1 MLRSAFQFELTE
13 AEAAAAGVPAGHAW
27 SMAALEGGVRFRVS
41 DVDVFVPWT
50 DVRFLEEPAG
60 NLRLGVAGG
69 SFVPIGA
76 GAFEGPA
83 ERAAFIAMV
92 RRRTGLDIKVAA
104 PEAVHPPLTF
114 PRTLL
119 NALRLSIFLRPL
131 PGTATEGPALWSQLI
146 ALGLLMLLPTFFAG
160 LFRLGTRGTVNFSAL
175 PAIWF
180 VLPLSLG
187 AAWALALL
195 GKRPVAALPLLV
207 ALVGVSVPL
216 DAVLQL
222 ALIFIGLRDWPF
234 WESAAPAIAA
244 GWLGLSGAIAA
255 IRSLQLPPRRWIA
268 AAVIPAVCLSV
279 PLSLVDRYRSPWV
292 SKAAAEDEERAGPGA
307 YVTSEDAFYRQQ
319 TLLAEKLAALKPG
332 RPGVIELYFVGAA
345 PDATQDVFMREL
357 RSVHE
362 LFDDRFDT
370 AGRSIALTNNYAT
383 ALEAPIAT
391 LTSLRRS
398 VERVAQVMNR
408 DQDILFLF
416 LTAHG
421 SKSHE
426 LSMRLPPMQL
436 EAVNPAAL
444 KTLLDGSGIKY
455 RVVVVSACYS
465 GGFIDALKG
474 PGTLVITASAA
485 DKRSFGC
492 SNEADFTYFGRAFFD
507 EALRE
512 TWSFKEAF
520 ALALPVIERRERRIS
535 TDRSEPQLSMGSEVE
550 RQLERF
556 EVQRQAAGSK
566 DAARDR

>member
-1 MLRSAFQFELTE
+1 MARSAFEFELTE
-13 AEAAAAGVPAGHAW
+13 AEALAAGAPAGHAW
-27 SMAALEGGVRFRVS
+27 SMAVEEGGVRFKVAE
-41 DVDVFVPWT
+41 VEVFVPWA

-76 GAFEGPA
+76 GAFADAP
-83 ERAAFIAMV
+83 ERAAFITFV
-92 RRRTGLDIKVAA
+92 RRRAGLDLKAAEVEA
-104 PEAVHPPLTF
+104 PEPPLSF
-114 PRTLL
+114 PRALL

-131 PGTATEGPALWSQLI
+131 PGTATESPPAWSHLI
-146 ALGLLMLLPTFFAG
+146 ALSLFSLLPPLFACFFRVGARG
-160 LFRLGTRGTVNFSAL
+160 AVNLGAL

-180 VLPLSLG
+180 IVPLSLG
-187 AAWALALL
+187 AAWALSLL
-195 GKRPVAALPLLV
+195 GNKPRAALPLLV
-207 ALVGVSVPL
+207 ALVGLSVPL
-216 DAVLQL
+216 DAVLQVAL
-222 ALIFIGLRDWPF
+222 AVIGLRDWSS
-234 WESAAPAIAA
+234 WEVPASVLAA
-244 GWLGLSGAIAA
+244 GWLGLSAAVAA
-255 IRSLQLPPRRWIA
+255 IRSLRLPPRRWLA
-268 AAVIPAVCLSV
+268 AALIPAVCLSV
-279 PLSLVDRYRSPWV
+279 PLSLIDRSRYPWV
-292 SKAAAEDEERAGPGA
+292 PKPAAEEEERPGPGA

-357 RSVHE
+357 RSVHK
-362 LFDDRFDT
+362 LFDERFDT

-398 VERVAQVMNR
+398 VERVAQVMRR

-421 SKSHE
+421 SKAHE

-436 EAVNPAAL
+436 EPVNPPAL
-444 KTLLDGSGIKY
+444 KTLLESSGIKY

-465 GGFIDALKG
+465 GAFVEALQG

-485 DKRSFGC
+485 DKQSFGC
-492 SNEADFTYFGRAFFD
+492 SNEADFTYFGRAFFG

-512 TWSFKEAF
+512 TYSFKEAF

-535 TDRSEPQLSMGSEVE
+535 TDRSDPQLSMGSELE
-550 RQLERF
+550 RHLERF
-556 EVQRQAAGSK
+556 EAQRLAARP
-566 DAARDR
+566 DAAKDGG